1 MIKKKLFGSK
11 QFYLHTLS
19 VAIPIMIQQG
29 ITNFVN
35 LLDNIM
41 IGRVGTDEM
50 SGVAIVN
57 ELLFVFHLCIFG
69 GVAGIGIFTSQIYGK
84 GDEKGVRYTMR
95 LQLMFALVIVGA
107 GYLILALF
115 GDNLI
120 PMFLTDDGGA
130 GDVARTYAFAMR
142 YLQLMFI
149 GFLPFGL
156 TQGYAS
162 TLRACGETRLPM
174 MSGIIAVAVNL
185 TGNYILIYGKLGAPA
200 LGVAGAAIATVAS
213 RFVEMA
219 YIVVQTHLRG
229 KVYPFVRGLYKSL
242 YVPLDLVRKCLSKG
256 LPLMLNEALW
266 AGGMATLTQNYS
278 LRGLSVIAAMNITL
292 TISNVFNIT
301 FIAMGNAIGIIL
313 GQLLGADK
321 LKEAREDALKLT
333 AFSTVICTV
342 TGVVL
347 FAVAPFFP
355 LAYNTTDD
363 IRAIATSLIRV
374 CAVCMPLYAIAN
386 AAYFILRSGGKIL
399 VTFLFDAFF
408 VWVCQIPT
416 AAGLVRFTIWPVLL
430 VFLTVELLNVVKCV
444 VGMML
449 VHKGVWVRNIAA
461 YEE

>member
-1 MIKKKLFGSK
+1 
-11 QFYLHTLS
+11 
-19 VAIPIMIQQG
+19 MIQQG

-35 LLDNIM
+35 MLDNIM

-57 ELLFVFHLCIFG
+57 ELLFVFNLCIFG

-107 GYLILALF
+107 GYLILSLF
-115 GDNLI
+115 GDSLI
-120 PMFLTDDGGA
+120 PLFLTDDGGA
-130 GDVARTYAFAMR
+130 GDVERTYAFAMT

-149 GFLPFGL
+149 GFIPFGL
-156 TQGYAS
+156 AQGYAS

-174 MSGIIAVAVNL
+174 MSGVIAVVVNL
-185 TGNYILIYGKLGAPA
+185 VGNYVLIYGKAGFPA
-200 LGVAGAAIATVAS
+200 LGVAGAAIATVLS

-219 YIVVQTHLRG
+219 YIVVRTHARV
-229 KVYPFVRGLYKSL
+229 KMYPFVKGLYRSL
-242 YVPLDLVRKCLSKG
+242 YVPLDLVKKCLSKG

-292 TISNVFNIT
+292 TISNVFNIS

-321 LKEAREDALKLT
+321 LAQAKEDATKLT
-333 AFSTVICTV
+333 VFSTLICV
-342 TGVVL
+342 ATGAVL
-347 FAVAPFFP
+347 FLVASLFP
-355 LAYNTTDD
+355 QFYNTTDD

-374 CAVCMPLYAIAN
+374 CAACMPLYAIAN

-416 AAGLVRFTIWPVLL
+416 AAGLVRFTPWSVLL

-444 VGMML
+444 VGMTL